1 MEKVKIGL
9 VLVLL
14 LCIQYSFAQEKRIS
28 LDFRNESMPSA
39 LKKIAQA
46 GDQKI
51 SFSYEDVVPYK
62 VNTNVQNKTVIET
75 LQQILAGTPL
85 LYKERGQFI
94 TVYLDPQSSVAR
106 AKRNQC
112 FVYGRVLDGGRG
124 LRCVSKI
131 LPEEW

>member
-46 GDQKI
+46 AI
-51 SFSYEDVVPYK
+51 RRLVLVM
-62 VNTNVQNKTVIET
+62 KTWCRIRST
-75 LQQILAGTPL
+75 QTCRI
-85 LYKERGQFI
+85 R
-94 TVYLDPQSSVAR
+94 R
-106 AKRNQC
+106 
-112 FVYGRVLDGGRG
+112 
-124 LRCVSKI
+124 
-131 LPEEW
+131 